1 MRKIIASIY
10 SFGVNKYIEKKVFQG
25 SPVWHQRLFKAARA
39 EYVPSA
45 YGPLMKANWGDE
57 TFKMCYFGSYGKGL
71 SGFLG
76 KIVDDF
82 TFLDIGANQ
91 GIYTLVALM
100 NKKCC
105 QVVAFEPVAKTF
117 TMLSNNVGEN
127 RSTSRVK
134 LVNKAISSTNGIAQ
148 ITIQKSHSGKAS
160 LESALCS
167 VDNTEAQVTEKISTI
182 NSSELEKIVGIAANI
197 IVKIDVEGH
206 EEVVIDEL
214 IKSSF
219 FHNVSAIFYEVDK
232 AWTRKSELK
241 AILEDHAF
249 NYFTQ
254 YGRGKHYD
262 ILACRA

>member
-25 SPVWHQRLFKAARA
+25 SPVWHQRIFKATRA
-39 EYVPSA
+39 EYVHSA

-82 TFLDIGANQ
+82 TFLDIGAN
-91 GIYTLVALM
+91 
-100 NKKCC
+100 
-105 QVVAFEPVAKTF
+105 
-117 TMLSNNVGEN
+117 
-127 RSTSRVK
+127 
-134 LVNKAISSTNGIAQ
+134 
-148 ITIQKSHSGKAS
+148 HSGKAS

-182 NSSELEKIVGIAANI
+182 NSSELQKIVGIAANI

-206 EEVVIDEL
+206 EEVVINEL

-232 AWTRKSELK
+232 AWMRKSELK
-241 AILEDHAF
+241 AILEDHGF
-249 NYFTQ
+249 NHFTQ

>member
-1 MRKIIASIY
+1 M
-10 SFGVNKYIEKKVFQG
+10 
-25 SPVWHQRLFKAARA
+25 
-39 EYVPSA
+39 
-45 YGPLMKANWGDE
+45 
-57 TFKMCYFGSYGKGL
+57 
-71 SGFLG
+71 
-76 KIVDDF
+76 
-82 TFLDIGANQ
+82 
-91 GIYTLVALM
+91 
-100 NKKCC
+100 
-105 QVVAFEPVAKTF
+105 
-117 TMLSNNVGEN
+117 
-127 RSTSRVK
+127 
-134 LVNKAISSTNGIAQ
+134 
-148 ITIQKSHSGKAS
+148 
-160 LESALCS
+160 
-167 VDNTEAQVTEKISTI
+167 
-182 NSSELEKIVGIAANI
+182 GIAANI